1 VKIINFKA
9 AIPHLIAIGV
19 FLIVT
24 LIYCHPAMQGK
35 VLEQS
40 DNIQWKA
47 AAQNSFEY
55 KEKHGHFPL
64 WNTHLFSGMPNYQ
77 VAMEAKSYI
86 PNFHAIFTLGLPKPA
101 GFFFLAC
108 LCFYLLCCVLGIRTV
123 IGILGSLGFAY
134 ATYNALIIAGGH
146 DTKMWTISYM
156 PAVLAGMLLIY
167 QKKYW
172 IGMVVTLIAATW
184 EIAFN
189 HAQIT
194 YYFLITA
201 GLITTG
207 YIIQWIKQKEWKHLV
222 ISLVLAGIAGAAA
235 IANSAMTLLTTAE
248 YAKYTMRGGKT
259 IETSGSE
266 IKKVDTKGLDK
277 DYAFQYSI
285 GKSEILTSF
294 MPGVFGESTSSHFP
308 DDSKFVTELTEKN
321 IPENQAMQL
330 AAFIP
335 KYWGGMTEGTGGTLY
350 YGAIICFLA
359 IIGMVVI
366 KSNMKWWMAAAIVF
380 TIFMAWGRNFEA
392 FNSFLLNHFPLYNK
406 FRSPN
411 TALVI
416 PQFLLPLLAAMGLQQ
431 IFFEPDGKE
440 RLQASFKKILYV
452 LGGLFGITLLIYL
465 FNDFT
470 SPFDDRWLP
479 AIFNS
484 QNDNSEMKRVIVNA
498 LKSERKAMFI
508 SSIFRALLFA
518 GLVIGLLYLYLKNQL
533 KPLVIVIIFT
543 VINAIDLLAF
553 DNHYLNSDNYTD
565 ADSYNSQNFTAS
577 AIDNQITQDKDPHYR
592 VFNLMAD
599 TYNDAITSYHHR
611 SVGGYHPAKLR
622 IYQDLIETQ
631 LAKQPLNMD
640 VLDMLDTRYII
651 FPSQQQQGQGQPMV
665 YKNDGALG
673 AAWFIKHIKYVNGP
687 VEEIKSLDKFGPKDT
702 VIIDQNVKNIA
713 GNDPTPDTTAT
724 IQLNSYGNDEIKYST
739 QAASPQFAVFSEVYY
754 PAGWSA
760 YIDGKKTEYLKVD
773 YLLRGM
779 PVPAGKHEIEFK
791 FEPASYSTGQKWI
804 YFGNALFYIALA
816 GAAFGWWRKSKQ
828 KTA

>member
-1 VKIINFKA
+1 MKNFNFKA
-9 AIPHLIAIGV
+9 LIPHLVAIGI
-19 FLIVT
+19 FLAVAI
-24 LIYCHPAMQGK
+24 IYCHPAIQGK

-40 DNIQWKA
+40 DNVQWKA
-47 AAQNSFEY
+47 AAHSSFEY
-55 KEKHGHFPL
+55 KEKNGHFPL
-64 WNTHLFSGMPNYQ
+64 WNTHLFSGMPAYQ

-86 PNFHAIFTLGLPKPA
+86 PDFHTIFTLGLPKPV

-108 LCFYLLCCVLGIRTV
+108 LCFYLLCCVLGIRTA
-123 IGILGSLGFAY
+123 IGVLGSLGFAY

-194 YYFLITA
+194 YYFLIAA

-207 YIIQWIKQKEWKHLV
+207 YIIQWIRQKEWKHLV
-222 ISLVLAGIAGAAA
+222 ISLALAAIAGAAA
-235 IANSAMTLLTTAE
+235 TANSAMTLLTTAE

-266 IKKVDTKGLDK
+266 IKKADTKGLDK

-285 GKSEILTSF
+285 GKSEILTAF
-294 MPGVFGESTSSHFP
+294 MPGIFGESSSSHFP
-308 DDSKFVTELTEKN
+308 EDSKFVSELTEKN
-321 IPENQAMQL
+321 IPENQAIQL

-335 KYWGGMTEGTGGTLY
+335 KYWGGMLEGTGGTLY

-359 IIGMVVI
+359 LIGLVVI
-366 KSNMKWWMAAAIVF
+366 KSPIKWWMAAAIIF
-380 TIFMAWGRNFEA
+380 TIFMAWGRNFDG
-392 FNSFLLNHFPLYNK
+392 FNSFLLDHFPLYNK

-431 IFFEPDGKE
+431 IFFEHDGKE
-440 RLQASFKKILYV
+440 QLKASFKKVLYV
-452 LGGLFGITLLIYL
+452 LGGLFGVTLLIYL

-479 AIFNS
+479 AIFNP
-484 QNDNSEMKRVIVNA
+484 QHDNTEMKRVLMNA
-498 LKSERKAMFI
+498 LKSERKAMFLN
-508 SSIFRALLFA
+508 SVVRALFFA
-518 GLVIGLLYLYLKNQL
+518 GLVLGLLYLYVKNKL
-533 KPLVIVIIFT
+533 KPIAIVVIFA
-543 VINAIDLLAF
+543 VINTIDLLVL
-553 DNHYLNSDNYTD
+553 DSHYLNSDNYKD
-565 ADSYNSQNFTAS
+565 ADSYESENFAAS
-577 AIDNQITQDKDPHYR
+577 AIDNQIMQDKDPHYR
-592 VFNLMAD
+592 VFNLAGD
-599 TYNDAITSYHHR
+599 TYNDAMTSYHHR

-631 LAKQPLNMD
+631 LAKQPVNMD

-651 FPSQQQQGQGQPMV
+651 FPSQQQQGQPMV
-665 YKNDGALG
+665 YKNDRALG

-702 VIIDQNVKNIA
+702 VIIDQSAKNIA
-713 GNDPTPDTTAT
+713 GNDPVPDSTAT
-724 IQLNSYGNDEIKYST
+724 IRLESYDNDEIKYST
-739 QAASPQFAVFSEVYY
+739 RAASPQFAVFSEVYY
-754 PAGWSA
+754 PAGWNA
-760 YIDGKKTEYLKVD
+760 YLDGQKTAYLKTD

-779 PVPAGKHEIEFK
+779 PVSAGTHEIVFK
-791 FEPASYSTGQKWI
+791 FEPASYSTGQKFI
-804 YFGNALFYIALA
+804 YFGNALFFLALA
-816 GAAFGWWRKSKQ
+816 GSLFGIWKKIKNRKSQ
-828 KTA
+828 I